1 MSDLA
6 DLISKAVTSHELN
19 TPKPKRKAV
28 GQLSA
33 EKQKPHKTINM
44 SPNNDQSE
52 GQRGARPKPL
62 RVPASN
68 LNTSECVAS
77 FSTRN
82 AILKKDA
89 THTPPPQSVPTID
102 DIKQQINDKI
112 SNESHHLIPIFDK
125 HLKSFLANLLKFQ
138 DDEILANLDIGNPN
152 FTSMINEFFTIVQKF
167 IVDQKILDISNPLG
181 GEAITSVASLFV
193 TNASIVTQAHK
204 EKFVPLFSVVKTV
217 PKEIISLMILGASF
231 DQIWHA
237 LINITTVPK
246 TSLNFSLS
254 TLSQMHTK
262 LSKTVSA
269 QAIQNTEL
277 DHQVTKLAHRLG
289 DLRTSEV
296 EAKYLTL
303 EYEIRIH
310 GINSLGQGTAQHFRT
325 QSFANQVKEVNN
337 FVESHLDSK
346 NVSFSTQILKPKQ
359 GARQFETLVII
370 SFSHTTHKYE
380 FEKNF
385 SLYRRENPNC
395 TISTSRPTPQRSPT
409 DRDMPSVMDV
419 RQQIGMLYNAKIA
432 ETKMTHPQIT
442 FTALSTE
449 QIDNLQVALK
459 TKYRPFKV
467 YFEFLDPSNGTTFC
481 HYNNQS
487 NPFDEHD
494 FTEATPNPLTR
505 KHAMT
510 DPGYKQV
517 FQPRIFKKK

>member
-1 MSDLA
+1 
-6 DLISKAVTSHELN
+6 
-19 TPKPKRKAV
+19 
-28 GQLSA
+28 
-33 EKQKPHKTINM
+33 
-44 SPNNDQSE
+44 
-52 GQRGARPKPL
+52 
-62 RVPASN
+62 
-68 LNTSECVAS
+68 
-77 FSTRN
+77 
-82 AILKKDA
+82 
-89 THTPPPQSVPTID
+89 
-102 DIKQQINDKI
+102 
-112 SNESHHLIPIFDK
+112 
-125 HLKSFLANLLKFQ
+125 
-138 DDEILANLDIGNPN
+138 
-152 FTSMINEFFTIVQKF
+152 MINEFFTIVQKF
-167 IVDQKILDISNPLG
+167 IVNQKILDNSNPLG

-193 TNASIVTQAHK
+193 TNASIVIQAHK

-237 LINITTVPK
+237 LINMTTVPK
-246 TSLNFSLS
+246 TSPNLSLS

-395 TISTSRPTPQRSPT
+395 TISTSRPTPQKSPT

-494 FTEATPNPLTR
+494 FTEAIPNPLTR